1 MDSPLMDQGA
11 DWIAFEHPL
20 SERIRFLLRLEFL
33 FAQYQHQ
40 LGDTSAWGL
49 RASLHTLL
57 DILSVMGRA
66 DLRTELLK
74 EIFEQHATLTR
85 LSKRPDINLE
95 RLGEVLKDLGGVAAE
110 LQSMGSSHPAMVL
123 RENEFLFAVLNRS
136 SIPGGAC
143 GFDLPA
149 YHRWLSRPQEQTQRD
164 LESWFASL
172 RPLERAIGLYL
183 RLLRDSTQ
191 PASHVAEGGVFL
203 HVPQAAYQL
212 VRVMVPA
219 AADAYPEISAG
230 KHRVSIRF
238 MRLGDVNT
246 RNVQASGSIP
256 FRLQCCL
263 LSSH

>member
-1 MDSPLMDQGA
+1 MDQGA
-11 DWIAFEHPL
+11 EWIAFEHPL

-40 LGDTSAWGL
+40 RADHSPWGL

-57 DILSVMGRA
+57 DMLSVMGRA

-74 EIFEQHATLTR
+74 DMLEQHAVLTR
-85 LSKRPDINLE
+85 LSKRPEVNHE
-95 RLGEVLKDLGGVAAE
+95 RLGTVLQELARAAAG
-110 LQSMGSSHPAMVL
+110 LQAMGSSHPAMVL

-149 YHRWLSRPQEQTQRD
+149 YHRWLSRPQADTQRD
-164 LESWFASL
+164 LEGWYAKL
-172 RPLERAIGLYL
+172 RPLELAIALYL

-191 PASHVAEGGVFL
+191 PAEHVAEGGVFL
-203 HVPQAAYQL
+203 QVPQAAYQL
-212 VRVMVPA
+212 VRVLVP
-219 AADAYPEISAG
+219 DTVDVYPEISAG
-230 KHRVSIRF
+230 KHRVSVRF
-238 MRLGDVNT
+238 MRLDDVNT
-246 RNVQASGSIP
+246 RNVQAGGSIP

-263 LSSH
+263 LGNH

>member
-1 MDSPLMDQGA
+1 MDQGA
-11 DWIAFEHPL
+11 EWIAFEHPL

-40 LGDTSAWGL
+40 GADTSAWGL

-57 DILSVMGRA
+57 DILTVMGRT

-85 LSKRPDINLE
+85 MSTRPGINLA
-95 RLGEVLKDLGGVAAE
+95 RLGEVLRELAAAAGE
-110 LQSMGSSHPAMVL
+110 LQGMSSSHPAMVL
-123 RENEFLFAVLNRS
+123 RENEFLFAILNRS

-149 YHRWLSRPQEQTQRD
+149 YHRWLSGPAAQTQRD
-164 LESWFASL
+164 LQSWFASL
-172 RPLERAIGLYL
+172 QPLQRAISLYL
-183 RLLRDSTQ
+183 RLLRDSAQ
-191 PASHVAEGGVFL
+191 PVDHSAEGGIFL
-203 HVPQAAYQL
+203 HVPQASYQL
-212 VRVMVPA
+212 VRVLVPA
-219 AADAYPEISAG
+219 AADVYPEISAG

-246 RNVQASGSIP
+246 RNVQAGGSIP

-263 LSSH
+263 LSNH

>member
-1 MDSPLMDQGA
+1 MDQGA
-11 DWIAFEHPL
+11 DWIVFEHPL

-40 LGDTSAWGL
+40 RGDASAWGL
-49 RASLHTLL
+49 RANLHTLL
-57 DILSVMGRA
+57 EILSVMGRT

-74 EIFEQHATLTR
+74 EIFEQHAALTR
-85 LSKRPDINLE
+85 LSKRPDVNHQ
-95 RLGEVLKDLGGVAAE
+95 RLSEVLRDLNLASSE
-110 LQSMGSSHPAMVL
+110 LQGMSNASPAMVL
-123 RENEFLFAVLNRS
+123 RENEFLFAILNRS

-149 YHRWLSRPQEQTQRD
+149 YYRWLSRPQAETQRD
-164 LESWFASL
+164 LASWYSSL
-172 RPLERAIGLYL
+172 VPLERAITLYL

-191 PASHVAEGGVFL
+191 PSNQIAEGGVFL
-203 HVPQAAYQL
+203 HIPQANYQL

-219 AADAYPEISAG
+219 SADVYPEISAG
-230 KHRVSIRF
+230 KHRVAVRF

-246 RNVQASGSIP
+246 RNVQANGSIA
-256 FRLQCCL
+256 FRLHCCL

>member
-1 MDSPLMDQGA
+1 MDQGA
-11 DWIAFEHPL
+11 DWITFEHPL

-40 LGDTSAWGL
+40 CIDTSAWGL
-49 RASLHTLL
+49 RSSLHTLL
-57 DILSVMGRA
+57 DILSVMGRS

-85 LSKRPDINLE
+85 LSKRPDVSPE
-95 RLGEVLKDLGGVAAE
+95 RLTEVLKELGGVAAE
-110 LQSMGSSHPAMVL
+110 LQSMSSSHPAMVL

-149 YHRWLSRPQEQTQRD
+149 YHRWLARPQVDTQRD
-164 LESWFASL
+164 LQSWFANL

-191 PASHVAEGGVFL
+191 PTSHTAEGGVFL
-203 HVPQAAYQL
+203 HVPQASYQL

-219 AADAYPEISAG
+219 AADIYPEISAG
-230 KHRVSIRF
+230 KYRVSIRF
-238 MRLGDVNT
+238 MHLGDVNT
-246 RNVQASGSIP
+246 RNVQAGGSIA

-263 LSSH
+263 LSNH

>member
-1 MDSPLMDQGA
+1 MDQGA
-11 DWIAFEHPL
+11 EWIAFENPL

-40 LGDTSAWGL
+40 GTDQSPWGL

-57 DILSVMGRA
+57 DLLSVMGRA

-74 EIFEQHATLTR
+74 DLLEQHSRFTR
-85 LSKRPDINLE
+85 LSKRPEVDAA
-95 RLGEVLKDLGGVAAE
+95 RLGAVLEELSRAAADLQA
-110 LQSMGSSHPAMVL
+110 MGSSHPGMVL

-149 YHRWLSRPQEQTQRD
+149 YHRWLERPRQDTQRD
-164 LESWFASL
+164 LDGWYGRL
-172 RPLERAIGLYL
+172 RPLERAINLYL
-183 RLLRDSTQ
+183 RLLRDSTGAGDQ
-191 PASHVAEGGVFL
+191 VAESGVFL

-212 VRVMVPA
+212 VRVLVPA
-219 AADAYPEISAG
+219 AIDVYPEISAG
-230 KHRVSIRF
+230 KHRVSVRF

-246 RNVQASGSIP
+246 RNVQAVEAVP
-256 FRLQCCL
+256 FRFQCCL
-263 LSSH
+263 LANH

>member
-1 MDSPLMDQGA
+1 MDQGA

-40 LGDTSAWGL
+40 LGDPGAWGL
-49 RASLHTLL
+49 RANLHTLL

-74 EIFEQHATLTR
+74 EVLEQHATLTR
-85 LSKRPDINLE
+85 LSKRPDVNHE
-95 RLGEVLKDLGGVAAE
+95 RLAEVLKELAGAAAE
-110 LQSMGSSHPAMVL
+110 LQGMGSSHPAMVL

-149 YHRWLSRPQEQTQRD
+149 YHRWLARPRAETQRD
-164 LESWFASL
+164 LDAWFANL
-172 RPLERAIGLYL
+172 RPLEHAISLYL

-191 PASHVAEGGVFL
+191 PGEHIAENGVFL
-203 HVPQAAYQL
+203 HVPQASYQL
-212 VRVMVPA
+212 VRVLVPA
-219 AADAYPEISAG
+219 AADVYPEISAG
-230 KHRVSIRF
+230 KHRVSVRF
-238 MRLGDVNT
+238 MQLNNVNK
-246 RNVQASGSIP
+246 RNVQASVSIP

-263 LSSH
+263 LSNH

>member
-1 MDSPLMDQGA
+1 MDQGA

-40 LGDTSAWGL
+40 RIDTSAWGL

-74 EIFEQHATLTR
+74 EILEQHATLTR
-85 LSKRPDINLE
+85 LSKRPDVNLE
-95 RLGEVLKDLGGVAAE
+95 RLTEVLKDLGAAAAE
-110 LQSMGSSHPAMVL
+110 LQGMGSSHPAMVL

-149 YHRWLSRPQEQTQRD
+149 YHRWLSRPPSETQQD
-164 LESWFASL
+164 LTAWFANL
-172 RPLERAIGLYL
+172 RPLERAINLYL

-191 PASHVAEGGVFL
+191 PGDHVAAGGVFL

-212 VRVMVPA
+212 VRVLVPA
-219 AADAYPEISAG
+219 SADVYPEISAG

-238 MRLGDVNT
+238 MHLGNVNT
-246 RNVQASGSIP
+246 RNVQAGGSIP

-263 LSSH
+263 LSNH

>member
-1 MDSPLMDQGA
+1 MDQGA

-40 LGDTSAWGL
+40 GADTSPWGL

-74 EIFEQHATLTR
+74 EIYEQHGILTR
-85 LSKRPDINLE
+85 LSKRPDVNHE
-95 RLGEVLKDLGGVAAE
+95 RLHEVLRELNNAASDLQG
-110 LQSMGSSHPAMVL
+110 MGSSHPAMVL

-164 LESWFASL
+164 LEGWFANL
-172 RPLERAIGLYL
+172 RPLQRAIRLYL
-183 RLLRDSTQ
+183 RLLRESTQ
-191 PASHVAEGGVFL
+191 PSAQVAEGGVFL
-203 HVPQAAYQL
+203 HQPQAAYQL
-212 VRVMVPA
+212 VRVLVPA
-219 AADAYPEISAG
+219 SADVYPEISAG
-230 KHRVSIRF
+230 KHRVSVRF

-246 RNVQASGSIP
+246 RNVQSGGSLA
-256 FRLQCCL
+256 FQLQCCL
-263 LSSH
+263 LSNH